1 MSQLNSSIFSSE
13 VIDWRRLAAAV
24 STLAWIIAGLSAI
37 DIGINA
43 VFSYPRDPKI
53 TDPSRLQMY
62 FEYGRS
68 VEGQLARMTKPDP
81 AQTAP
86 ITLAGWYEPLKIEE
100 LPAKQQDKIITIYGF
115 SHAVRLGHALRRV
128 SDRFTPRIVGAPGST
143 ANWAYGAYL
152 RDRGGGKSAAIVLAF
167 MSMNLPFITTVSPMT
182 WNIGSPFPYTGDRF
196 YLGGGELR
204 VAHPPFSSFDQYV
217 TTFYNPARWKET
229 LQFLA
234 DNDTMY
240 DPLIM
245 HTSPLDRS
253 ALYRLALRAY
263 GQRVQRNAQRAVLD
277 QNGFHPE
284 SEQIRVAQAIIREFA
299 RQVRSD
305 GMTPVIYL
313 VNNLGYSDY
322 LFRALEPVL
331 TADNI
336 PYLSSHTIV
345 SPSDPRGYLPDS
357 HFTDAVDNKL
367 AEALVRIVSQ
377 TK

>member
-1 MSQLNSSIFSSE
+1 
-13 VIDWRRLAAAV
+13 
-24 STLAWIIAGLSAI
+24 
-37 DIGINA
+37 
-43 VFSYPRDPKI
+43 
-53 TDPSRLQMY
+53 
-62 FEYGRS
+62 
-68 VEGQLARMTKPDP
+68 
-81 AQTAP
+81 
-86 ITLAGWYEPLKIEE
+86 
-100 LPAKQQDKIITIYGF
+100 
-115 SHAVRLGHALRRV
+115 
-128 SDRFTPRIVGAPGST
+128 
-143 ANWAYGAYL
+143 
-152 RDRGGGKSAAIVLAF
+152 
-167 MSMNLPFITTVSPMT
+167 MT
-182 WNIGSPFPYTGDRF
+182 WNIGSPFPYTGDR
-196 YLGGGELR
+196 LSDGGGLR
-204 VAHPPFSSFDQYV
+204 VAHPPFASFDQYV
-217 TTFYNPARWKET
+217 ETFYNPARWKET
-229 LQFLA
+229 LRFLA

-277 QNGFHPE
+277 QSGFHPE

-305 GMTPVIYL
+305 GMTPVIFV

-345 SPSDPRGYLPDS
+345 SPSDPRGYLADS
-357 HFTDAVDNKL
+357 HFTDAIDDKL